1 MVGGQI
7 DAHLTLREILSKI
20 KWLSGKYISMYYT
33 CEAEEEALSDDIA
46 SMLAAFEKEG
56 ANLIPIL
63 QMIRERRHYLSASA
77 LQMVPKHLGAS
88 GCEVYGTEAED
99 QGG

>member
-7 DAHLTLREILSKI
+7 DAHLTPREILSKI

-46 SMLAAFEKEG
+46 SMLAAFEKER

-63 QMIRERRHYLSASA
+63 QMIQERHHCLFASA
-77 LQMVPKHLGAS
+77 LQMVAKHLGVLWLR
-88 GCEVYGTEAED
+88 GLW
-99 QGG
+99 GGYIL